1 MEESGEHKPDFL
13 ALAVGEDDRGLQDAP
28 DVMGDDSELE
38 GEPDFLLALAPGILV
53 EFYARVMIG
62 KIRCNRM

>member
-1 MEESGEHKPDFL
+1 MEESGDEPDFL
-13 ALAVGEDDRGLQDAP
+13 ALAVNEDDRGLQDAP

-53 EFYARVMIG
+53 EFYAGVMIG